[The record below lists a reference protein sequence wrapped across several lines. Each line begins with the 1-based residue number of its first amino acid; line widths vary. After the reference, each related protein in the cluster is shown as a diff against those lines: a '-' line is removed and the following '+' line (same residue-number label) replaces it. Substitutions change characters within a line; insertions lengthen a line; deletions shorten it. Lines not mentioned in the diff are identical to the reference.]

1 MSVNIKI
8 CVGRFG
14 NQLFPY
20 FLGRIL
26 SENLKFK
33 LFGPTKLTPGFELN
47 NIDLVYNQEGYSK
60 YNLPVQQLGNFSLSP
75 SFSNPDFNIQ
85 DIINDKTPRYISLD
99 GYFQRKKFFLPF
111 KADIMKWFNFKPLDI
126 PQDQIA
132 LHLRLGDLTI
142 PSLAKNLLPLDY
154 YMSALESINAKKVV
168 ICTDSPNYEPYI
180 KPLSQK
186 FDVSFFNGNEKETI
200 TFLASHNNLILSQ
213 GTFSFWA
220 AFFSSGNNIIN
231 AIPKTGWNSI
241 QEKNNIDLLL
251 QGSQYKYISV

>member
-20 FLGRIL
+20 FLGRII

-33 LFGPTKLTPGFELN
+33 LFGPTKFTSGFELKHIN
-47 NIDLVYNQEGYSK
+47 LVYDQDGYSI

-75 SFSNPDFNIQ
+75 AFSNPDFNIQ
-85 DIINDKTPRYISLD
+85 DIITDKTPRYISLD
-99 GYFQRKKFFLPF
+99 GYFQRKKFYTPF
-111 KADIMKWFNFKPLDI
+111 KNDIIQWFGFKKIDVPD
-126 PQDQIA
+126 DQIA

-142 PSLAKNLLPLDY
+142 PSLTKNLLPLDY
-154 YMSALESINAKKVV
+154 YINALEGIDAKNVI

-186 FDVSFFNGNEKETI
+186 FKISFYNGNEKDTI
-200 TFLASHNNLILSQ
+200 SFLASHNNLVLSQ

-220 AFFSSGNNIIN
+220 AFFSQGNNIIN
-231 AIPKTGWNSI
+231 ALPKTGWNSE

-251 QGSQYKYISV
+251 QGPQYKYIAL